1 MGEGLYTS
9 EELSRVPEIA
19 LRFSRG
25 CGNPTG
31 FAQLQPGEVVVDLG
45 CGGGI
50 DVFLAAGQ
58 VGPNGRVI
66 GVDFAP
72 EMIEGAA
79 LVMREAGLSGQVE
92 LLVDDLEQLDLPDD
106 TADVVIS
113 NCVINL
119 CPDKEAVYREAHRI
133 LRPGGRVAISDV
145 ILTASIPPPIRER
158 LRTKWVGCLGGA
170 IEEGDYFRI
179 VEGAGFTELKV
190 LSRHTLDPEGL
201 RAMAGCPGDEFTP
214 APAEEDVAAT
224 DGKVASI
231 KFTAVK
237 AIRAS

>member
-1 MGEGLYTS
+1 M
-9 EELSRVPEIA
+9 PEIA

-50 DVFLAAGQ
+50 DVVLAAGH
-58 VGPNGRVI
+58 VGSHGRVI

-79 LVMREAGLSGQVE
+79 KAAGEAGVSDQVE
-92 LLVDDLEQLDLPDD
+92 LVVGDLEQLDLADAC
-106 TADVVIS
+106 ADVVLS
-113 NCVINL
+113 NCAINL
-119 CPDKEAVYREAHRI
+119 CPDKEVVYREAYRI
-133 LRPGGRVAISDV
+133 LRPGGRIAISDV
-145 ILTASIPPPIRER
+145 VLTASIPLPIRER
-158 LRTKWVGCLGGA
+158 FGAAWAGCLGGA
-170 IEEGDYFRI
+170 IEENDYFCL
-179 VEGAGFTELKV
+179 VEEAGFTDFEIV
-190 LSRHTLDPEGL
+190 GRHTLDPEGL
-201 RAMAGCPGDEFTP
+201 RALAGCPGDEFTP
-214 APAEEDVAAT
+214 APAEEDVMSA

-237 AIRAS
+237 ALH

>member
-1 MGEGLYTS
+1 VGEGLYTS

-31 FAQLQPGEVVVDLG
+31 FALLQPGEVVVDLG

-50 DVFLAAGQ
+50 DIVLAAGH
-58 VGPNGRVI
+58 VGSHGRVI
-66 GVDFAP
+66 GVDLAP

-79 LVMREAGLSGQVE
+79 QAAGEAGVSDQVE
-92 LLVDDLEQLDLPDD
+92 LVVGDLEQLDLADGS
-106 TADVVIS
+106 ADVVIS

-119 CPDKEAVYREAHRI
+119 CPDKAAVYREAYRI
-133 LRPGGRVAISDV
+133 LRPGGRIAISDV
-145 ILTASIPPPIRER
+145 VLTASIPLPIRER
-158 LRTKWVGCLGGA
+158 FRAVWAGCLGGA
-170 IEEGDYFRI
+170 IEEDDYFCL
-179 VEGAGFTELKV
+179 VESAGFTKLEILA
-190 LSRHTLDPEGL
+190 RHTLDPEGL

-214 APAEEDVAAT
+214 APAEEDVKSA

-237 AIRAS
+237 ALR

>member
-1 MGEGLYTS
+1 M
-9 EELSRVPEIA
+9 
-19 LRFSRG
+19 
-25 CGNPTG
+25 
-31 FAQLQPGEVVVDLG
+31 
-45 CGGGI
+45 
-50 DVFLAAGQ
+50 
-58 VGPNGRVI
+58 I

-79 LVMREAGLSGQVE
+79 DAMREAGLLGQVE
-92 LLVDDLEQLDLPDD
+92 LLVGDMEQLDLPDD
-106 TADVVIS
+106 SADVVIS

-145 ILTASIPPPIRER
+145 ILIASIPPPIRER
-158 LRTKWVGCLGGA
+158 FRATWAGCLGGA
-170 IEEGDYFRI
+170 IEADDYFRI
-179 VEGAGFTELKV
+179 IEEAGFTEIEV

-214 APAEEDVAAT
+214 APAEEDVAAA

-231 KFTAVK
+231 KFTALK
-237 AIRAS
+237 AMR

>member
-1 MGEGLYTS
+1 M
-9 EELSRVPEIA
+9 
-19 LRFSRG
+19 RFSRG

-31 FAQLQPGEVVVDLG
+31 FADLRPGEVVVDLG

-50 DVFLAAGQ
+50 DVFLAAKH
-58 VGPNGRVI
+58 VGPGGRVI

-79 LVMREAGLSGQVE
+79 DAMREAGLLGQVE
-92 LLVDDLEQLDLPDD
+92 LLVGDMEQLDLPDD
-106 TADVVIS
+106 SADVVIS

-145 ILTASIPPPIRER
+145 ILIASIPPPIRER
-158 LRTKWVGCLGGA
+158 FRATWAGCLGGA
-170 IEEGDYFRI
+170 IEADDYFRI
-179 VEGAGFTELKV
+179 IEEAGFTEIEV

-214 APAEEDVAAT
+214 APAEEDVAAA

-231 KFTAVK
+231 KFTALK
-237 AIRAS
+237 AMR

>member
-1 MGEGLYTS
+1 M
-9 EELSRVPEIA
+9 
-19 LRFSRG
+19 RFSRG

-31 FAQLQPGEVVVDLG
+31 FADLRPGEVVVDLG

-50 DVFLAAGQ
+50 DVFLAAKH
-58 VGPNGRVI
+58 VGPGGRVI

-79 LVMREAGLSGQVE
+79 DAMREAGLLGQVE
-92 LLVDDLEQLDLPDD
+92 LLVGDMEQLDLPDD
-106 TADVVIS
+106 SADVVIS

-119 CPDKEAVYREAHRI
+119 RPDKEAVYREAHRI

-145 ILTASIPPPIRER
+145 ILIASIPPPIRER
-158 LRTKWVGCLGGA
+158 FRATWAGCLGGA
-170 IEEGDYFRI
+170 IEADDYFRI
-179 VEGAGFTELKV
+179 IEEAGFTEIEV

-214 APAEEDVAAT
+214 APAEEDVAAA

-237 AIRAS
+237 AMR